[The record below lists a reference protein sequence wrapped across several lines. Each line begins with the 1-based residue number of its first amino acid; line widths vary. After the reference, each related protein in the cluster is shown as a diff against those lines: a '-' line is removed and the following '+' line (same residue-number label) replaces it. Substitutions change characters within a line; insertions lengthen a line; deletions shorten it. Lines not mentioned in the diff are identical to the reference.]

1 MNVTRGELD
10 EEVARL
16 STRAGKSADE
26 LRRDIVQAG
35 RVEALAGDILRRKV
49 LDYLVEQ
56 ANITDEASTEG

>member
-1 MNVTRGELD
+1 VE
-10 EEVARL
+10 RL
-16 STRAGKSADE
+16 SARAGKTPEE
-26 LRRDIVQAG
+26 LRRDIIQAG